1 MFNSHEMSMLGSI
14 FPDSTDMGVSAR
26 VMGIYGNQ
34 RLQHWDFTRFY
45 QSNPVSRYVNL
56 TSKQGSTVVVT
67 SPRMPVD
74 SEGHLE
80 TNTGNARNLEETG
93 RVGWIAQGLPNKKW
107 DLLIRPSKLKI
118 TFVDPA
124 ELIICGSANL
134 LQFAIE
140 AMTIESSWIFP
151 LIAWW
156 IFPIS
161 FLLTFT
167 RPGNLHWTWT
177 TEKTQKTW

>member
-1 MFNSHEMSMLGSI
+1 
-14 FPDSTDMGVSAR
+14 MGFT
-26 VMGIYGNQ
+26 
-34 RLQHWDFTRFY
+34 DFT
-45 QSNPVSRYVNL
+45 
-56 TSKQGSTVVVT
+56 
-67 SPRMPVD
+67 
-74 SEGHLE
+74 
-80 TNTGNARNLEETG
+80 
-93 RVGWIAQGLPNKKW
+93 
-107 DLLIRPSKLKI
+107 I

-124 ELIICGSANL
+124 ELITEHADLPSGNL

-167 RPGNLHWTWT
+167 FVNVYQAG
-177 TEKTQKTW
+177 